1 MLKDLIYSLR
11 LLRRSPGF
19 AVAAIA
25 TLALAI
31 GASTAVFTVV
41 NAVLLRPLP
50 IDDPD
55 RVVVI
60 WPRERANPTTV
71 GEISHWAFRNWQER
85 TRTFER
91 LAAIGSVN
99 WGFTLREGEQR
110 IRFSKAAVSASFFSL
125 MGTRAALGR
134 TLLPEDDRRGA
145 PAALVMSHGT
155 WIGRFGGDPRIVGRR
170 LLSSDGVAHTVVG
183 VMPADF
189 DYPRGAELWAPVV
202 PELAGIKLGDQGAL
216 DAPWFGV
223 LWVMGRLK
231 PGVTIDAARDEV
243 SGFIA
248 RNEGRAFGPDSEAVL
263 TSLRDHIFGKSG
275 PALAALAG
283 CVALVLLIA
292 CANVA
297 ALLIVRAGAR
307 SQEFAVRLALGAG
320 RWRILR
326 QMLADA
332 LVLSLIGGAAGLV
345 VALWTVKG
353 LVAVAPPDVP
363 RLDAVRFDFRSVA
376 FAWLVCIIAAAL
388 AGLGPG
394 LHASR
399 WNLAD
404 TLKAGSARLTR
415 SRSLRRGFVAVQIA
429 LGLALLV
436 GAGLVGR
443 SFVNLLRLD
452 LGFQPRHVVTLDVSV
467 PEVPAER
474 YNNFYVRLLERV
486 RAIPHVEAA
495 GAIFLRPLEHTSIG
509 TDASVLLEGQS
520 TDPKDRAAEQNPG
533 VNYETATPGY
543 FGAMGMRLLRGRVF
557 TDADTARAPQ
567 VVIVSERL
575 ARRLWPGREPIGKRL
590 LHPNSPEDSQGR
602 RIWSTVVGVVQ
613 DARYRGLNDVR
624 YDLYVPFLQQPADL
638 VKHLMVRTSGDPGS
652 VAAAIRAEA
661 RRLEPTA
668 MVDRV
673 RTMDEIVGQAVA
685 PWRFSSSTLGILS
698 VLALGLA
705 MLGVYGIVSQSV
717 IERTREIAVR
727 VALGAVPRD
736 VIRLVLREGMVMTV
750 IGVLAGLTAAIVV
763 GRVMGAL
770 LFGVGPIDPV
780 TFGAMA
786 ALLTMVS
793 VAATLIPARRA
804 LRIDPASALR
814 QE

>member
-1 MLKDLIYSLR
+1 MIKDLLYSFR

-19 AVAAIA
+19 AIAAIS

-50 IDDPD
+50 IDEPD

-263 TSLRDHIFGKSG
+263 TPLRDHIFGKSG

-363 RLDAVRFDFRSVA
+363 RLDAVRFDVRSVA

-474 YNNFYVRLLERV
+474 YNNFYMRLLERV

-520 TDPKDRAAEQNPG
+520 MDPKDRAAEQNPG

-543 FGAMGMRLLRGRVF
+543 FRAMGMRLLRGRAF

-575 ARRLWPGREPIGKRL
+575 ARRLWPGQEPIGKRL

-727 VALGAVPRD
+727 VALGALPRD
-736 VIRLVLREGMVMTV
+736 VVRLVLREGMVMTV

>member
-1 MLKDLIYSLR
+1 MIKDLLYSFR

-19 AVAAIA
+19 AIAAIS

-50 IDDPD
+50 IDEPD

-263 TSLRDHIFGKSG
+263 TPLRDHIFGKSG

-363 RLDAVRFDFRSVA
+363 RLDAVRFDVRSVA

-474 YNNFYVRLLERV
+474 YNNFYMRLLERV

-520 TDPKDRAAEQNPG
+520 MDPKDRAAEQNPG

-543 FGAMGMRLLRGRVF
+543 FRAMGMRLLRGRAF

-575 ARRLWPGREPIGKRL
+575 ARRLWPGQEPIGKRL